1 MEEDGGDEGG
11 EGSFENTFIQRLRNF
26 LSALRRS
33 PLIPREEGE
42 GEGGGGK
49 DRESRR
55 LPPRLNFSWEGDVS
69 SGGNLAGQGEEK
81 REACATGERIFRNE
95 RKNK

>member
-55 LPPRLNFSWEGDVS
+55 LPPRLNFSWGERCLLGRKS
-69 SGGNLAGQGEEK
+69 RRTGRGEERGVRDRRK
-81 REACATGERIFRNE
+81 DFQERT
-95 RKNK
+95 